1 MIVLCLLGFKLWQ
14 SDLVVDEVKDP
25 DLKFA
30 RNATWWFIEVA
41 PLR

>member
-25 DLKFA
+25 EESHQVS
-30 RNATWWFIEVA
+30 IS
-41 PLR
+41 